1 MNFILRYNVISATE
15 KRKGRAR
22 YGRLGRVHGCGFGD
36 VSMIRWSGESSL
48 SKGGLVSDLEDGRK
62 VDF

>member
-1 MNFILRYNVISATE
+1 ME

-22 YGRLGRVHGCGFGD
+22 YGRLGRVHGFGD
-36 VSMIRWSGESSL
+36 VSMNRWSSESSL